1 MHRILGHEKSLIIC
15 ENQFFL
21 NDLVNFLKD
30 EKVENYYV
38 LNDLEVLPYDI
49 FSPHQEKLSSR
60 LETMAKITS
69 EDKIIVLSTINSL
82 IQPYFDKNS
91 FNSFSFEFSEGDIL
105 DRNYLISSL
114 SKSGYKASEIVSERS
129 EYAIRGSVIDIF
141 PANSNLPL
149 RIDLDDEKIE
159 SIRIFD
165 KDSQISFQTINKY
178 KCRPSKGFEL
188 DKDALAFF
196 KINWRREFNEDGEFF
211 DQVSKL
217 KYPEGI

>member
-1 MHRILGHEKSLIIC
+1 M
-15 ENQFFL
+15 
-21 NDLVNFLKD
+21 
-30 EKVENYYV
+30 
-38 LNDLEVLPYDI
+38 
-49 FSPHQEKLSSR
+49 
-60 LETMAKITS
+60 
-69 EDKIIVLSTINSL
+69 
-82 IQPYFDKNS
+82 
-91 FNSFSFEFSEGDIL
+91 FSEGDQL
-105 DRNYLISSL
+105 DRNHLISSL

-188 DKDALAFF
+188 DKEAIALF
-196 KINWRREFNEDGEFF
+196 
-211 DQVSKL
+211 
-217 KYPEGI
+217 

>member
-1 MHRILGHEKSLIIC
+1 MHRILGHQKSLVIC

-21 NDLVNFLKD
+21 NDFANFLEDK
-30 EKVENYYV
+30 KINNYFI
-38 LNDLEVLPYDI
+38 LNDLEVLPYDL
-49 FSPHQEKLSSR
+49 FSPHPEKLSSR

-69 EDKIIVLSTINSL
+69 ENEIIVLATINSL

-91 FNSFSFEFSEGDIL
+91 FNSFSYEFSEGDLL
-105 DRNYLISSL
+105 DRNHLINSL

-188 DKDALAFF
+188 
-196 KINWRREFNEDGEFF
+196 G
-211 DQVSKL
+211 
-217 KYPEGI
+217 